1 MFHEQLQVK
10 LVTTRNKQKTTEK
23 EKKRKK
29 MNEMIGQFQLVVDE

>member
-1 MFHEQLQVK
+1 MFHKQLQVK
-10 LVTTRNKQKTTEK
+10 LVTTRNKQKMTEK